1 MTPSLSLCDLM
12 KILCDDDDDDD
23 DDDDGDDDDD
33 DDDDDDEVLKMTRT
47 AAAFWWR
54 EDTRRSNKGQFWTEM
69 PCLETRRASR
79 AVLGQK
85 LNGIVICLH
94 TEELSDHPLGLQPST
109 SPVSGVGEN
118 MYIDKHFHMVTH
130 QICCDCSDMQS

>member
-1 MTPSLSLCDLM
+1 MSSSSSP
-12 KILCDDDDDDD
+12 DD
-23 DDDDGDDDDD
+23 DDDDGDDDDG
-33 DDDDDDEVLKMTRT
+33 DDDDEVLKMTRT
-47 AAAFWWR
+47 AAAFWWC

-69 PCLETRRASR
+69 PCLETRGASR

-94 TEELSDHPLGLQPST
+94 TEELSDHPLGLQPT

-118 MYIDKHFHMVTH
+118 M
-130 QICCDCSDMQS
+130 